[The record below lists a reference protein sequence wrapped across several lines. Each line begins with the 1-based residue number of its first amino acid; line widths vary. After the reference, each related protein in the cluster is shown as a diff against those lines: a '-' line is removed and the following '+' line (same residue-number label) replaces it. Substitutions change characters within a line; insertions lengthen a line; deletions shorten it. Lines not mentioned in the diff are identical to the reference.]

1 MWGCSG
7 MEGRRG
13 AEELGSRWAPS
24 IATFLMRKFSFLPP
38 QGEPRCLRLLS
49 VLQIKMLNT
58 EMVDYVQT
66 SMPHSFSAKYCWEK
80 RVMRGVWGLEGCW
93 EQEHNKIQ
101 PKLEKSKTEL
111 LSALIFPQISYLP
124 TWIPN
129 WDGWTAALVFC
140 VGT

>member
-1 MWGCSG
+1 

-66 SMPHSFSAKYCWEK
+66 SMPQFLCKILLRKKSNERS
-80 RVMRGVWGLEGCW
+80 VGIRGML
-93 EQEHNKIQ
+93 
-101 PKLEKSKTEL
+101 
-111 LSALIFPQISYLP
+111 
-124 TWIPN
+124 
-129 WDGWTAALVFC
+129 
-140 VGT
+140 GTRTQ